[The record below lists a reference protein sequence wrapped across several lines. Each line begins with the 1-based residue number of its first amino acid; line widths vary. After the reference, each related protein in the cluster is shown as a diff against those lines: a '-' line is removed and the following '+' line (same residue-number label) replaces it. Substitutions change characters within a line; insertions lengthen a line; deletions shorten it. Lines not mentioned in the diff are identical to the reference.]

1 MKKLLI
7 AVVVVAVVAAFAF
20 SVSARENVKIKAKT
34 PEYKEVVKVEDV
46 PEGVKVLDVTKH
58 KHGDLWKD
66 TVKFKSYRDG
76 DDYVYLVKEDRVY
89 RVKFRKQAK
98 DSLMRLRRGQKVDIV
113 STHPLSGPELADYI
127 TLYKIERAR

>member
-7 AVVVVAVVAAFAF
+7 AVVAVAVAAAFAF
-20 SVSARENVKIKAKT
+20 SVSARGRVEVKTKT

-98 DSLMRLRRGQKVDIV
+98 DSLMRLRRGQTVEIV